1 MTSSPTLEANR
12 FGIVPKRSIVR
23 YALPMH
29 DTPDIRPTAKIF
41 LSWAVEDERLKT
53 AFVGLLEPHLV
64 TLAHLRVEWWES
76 SQLRAG
82 EEWRREILAR
92 LGEADAVVL
101 LTSPEFFASTFIR
114 EEELPACIG
123 AAAPTMGLP
132 ASLKPVPIDR
142 DRPLRRL
149 HGVEDHQIF
158 RLSGRAFSELRGP
171 GRDRFAL
178 EFANQLQDRITRRS
192 PWRAM

>member
-1 MTSSPTLEANR
+1 
-12 FGIVPKRSIVR
+12 
-23 YALPMH
+23 MH

-53 AFVGLLEPHLV
+53 AFVGLLEPNLAN
-64 TLAHLRVEWWES
+64 LAHLRVEWWES

-101 LTSPEFFASTFIR
+101 LTSPEFFASPFIR
-114 EEELPACIG
+114 EVELPACIG
-123 AAAPTMGLP
+123 AAAPKMGLP
-132 ASLKPVPIDR
+132 ASLIPVPLDGS
-142 DRPLRRL
+142 RRL
-149 HGVEDHQIF
+149 HGVEEHQIF
-158 RLSGRAFSELRGP
+158 RLGGRAFSELRGP
-171 GRDRFAL
+171 RRDQFVR